1 MKPGLILLLL
11 AGCVATSAQA
21 ACRRAG
27 VEWIVGGPAQVDCDA
42 QANAATT
49 ERTADTKLKVS
60 AASQRQRDEE
70 RLSILA
76 QELAQEERQ
85 LPRAPDADSALRTRD
100 NIAALKREIA
110 RLGGVA
116 R

>member
-1 MKPGLILLLL
+1 MKPALLLLLLL
-11 AGCVATSAQA
+11 AVPGLALAE
-21 ACRRAG
+21 CRRDG
-27 VEWIVGGPAQVDCDA
+27 VEWIVGGPAPFDCGTKPS
-42 QANAATT
+42 AAPAD
-49 ERTADTKLKVS
+49 RAADTRLKVS

-85 LPRAPDADSALRTRD
+85 LPRATDADSALRTRD

-110 RLGGVA
+110 RLGGA
-116 R
+116 PR

>member
-1 MKPGLILLLL
+1 MKTLLVLLWVAGL
-11 AGCVATSAQA
+11 ASSAEA

-27 VEWIVGGPAQVDCDA
+27 VEWIVGGPAPVDCDTPVR
-42 QANAATT
+42 AAAP
-49 ERTADTKLKVS
+49 ADARPKVS
-60 AASQRQRDEE
+60 PASQRQRDEE

-85 LPRAPDADSALRTRD
+85 LARPADAATALRTRD

-110 RLGGVA
+110 RMNASA